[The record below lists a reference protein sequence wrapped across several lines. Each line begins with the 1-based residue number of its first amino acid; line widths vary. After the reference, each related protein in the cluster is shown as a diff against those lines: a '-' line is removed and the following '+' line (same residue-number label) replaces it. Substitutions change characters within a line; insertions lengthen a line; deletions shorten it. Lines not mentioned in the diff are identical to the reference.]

1 MVRALVVTHGS
12 LGQSLVEVVAH
23 FLGPQDG
30 VEVLSNQERSA
41 DELRRVVRVEV
52 DGLAEDDE
60 LVLFS
65 DLSGGSCDL
74 ACRAGARSQERCVS
88 ISGVNLPML
97 LEFCHYRDRLAL
109 SALVDR
115 ILYKAQS
122 GVRVCRKGEENGAP
136 EPRPD
141 R

>member
-1 MVRALVVTHGS
+1 MVNEARAAGKEGYRFFKSDPSRIATSDEMIDIWASWCEKYPIRS
-12 LGQSLVEVVAH
+12 LE
-23 FLGPQDG
+23 
-30 VEVLSNQERSA
+30 
-41 DELRRVVRVEV
+41 
-52 DGLAEDDE
+52 DGLGEDDG

-65 DLSGGSCDL
+65 DLSGGSCDV
-74 ACRAGARSQERCVS
+74 ACRAGARAHERCVS

-109 SALVDR
+109 PALVGR

-122 GVRVCRKGEENGAP
+122 GVRVCRRGEENGAP
-136 EPRPD
+136 QPRAD

>member
-1 MVRALVVTHGS
+1 MVRALLVTHGS
-12 LGQSLVEVVAH
+12 LGQSLVEVVEH

-30 VEVLSNQERSA
+30 VEVLSNQGRSA
-41 DELRRVVRVEV
+41 DDLRGAAQVKI
-52 DGLAEDDE
+52 DGLGEDDG

-65 DLSGGSCDL
+65 DLSGGSCDV
-74 ACRAGARSQERCVS
+74 ACRAGARAHERCVS

-109 SALVDR
+109 PALVER
-115 ILYKAQS
+115 ILHKAQS
-122 GVRVCRKGEENGAP
+122 GVRVCRKGEENGASQ
-136 EPRPD
+136 PRSD